1 MKRQFEMY
9 IEKYW
14 GDYVGGTDESLTV
27 PIDGFEAEI
36 HYAIDLISD
45 IAALLLECKENG
57 TVNISGLLDDDMDC
71 VMNVTATEQEH
82 ELINQALKDF
92 TAKPLLY
99 DLCEMVD
106 DDEMLEMSQICE
118 EIREDL

>member
-1 MKRQFEMY
+1 
-9 IEKYW
+9 
-14 GDYVGGTDESLTV
+14 
-27 PIDGFEAEI
+27 
-36 HYAIDLISD
+36 
-45 IAALLLECKENG
+45 
-57 TVNISGLLDDDMDC
+57 MDC
-71 VMNVTATEQEH
+71 VMNITATEQEH